1 MTPVTALYFI
11 SQDPVEM
18 FPSLYVWDSVC
29 SGYHSAADWEAQI
42 QRLSLA

>member
-11 SQDPVEM
+11 SQDPEEM
-18 FPSLYVWDSVC
+18 FPCLYVWESVS
-29 SGYHSAADWEAQI
+29 SGYHSAADYETQI